1 MIGGDN
7 ATIRND
13 QPFSD
18 NAPRT
23 DQKFLEC
30 ALNLLIVLFAH
41 KVSIFNL
48 SANQGN
54 QFSIPYS
61 NRALRHAYCGV
72 PRYGKHRHGTSLSPH
87 SPDDTLICAT
97 LTPIQI

>member
-13 QPFSD
+13 QPLSD
-18 NAPRT
+18 EQPKAA
-23 DQKFLEC
+23 QKFLEC
-30 ALNLLIVLFAH
+30 ALDLLIVLFAH

-48 SANQGN
+48 SADQGN

-61 NRALRHAYCGV
+61 NRALRHAYGGV
-72 PRYGKHRHGTSLSPH
+72 PRYGKHRHGTSLG
-87 SPDDTLICAT
+87 
-97 LTPIQI
+97 